1 LFTLDLFQG
10 RFPLFGVM
18 LYGRRVLQTGRGMST
33 SNDAAPRTFAPGIFF
48 AALWALAQR
57 IPANLTRWIMV
68 LVRPPRARPP
78 RWPVNAWVALVLA
91 VAVIF
96 GSMVFVDTAASSWA
110 RHLPPQLID
119 VADQITNFGR
129 SGWFLYPLGFIL
141 LCVAAVM
148 APALPRRTQ
157 GTLAALAARL
167 SFLFIA
173 IGLPGLFATIVK
185 RLIGRARPYVGL
197 QDDPFA
203 YMPFIWRPEY
213 ASMPSGHATT
223 ATAAAIAIGAIWPRS
238 RLVMWLYAVIILF
251 TRVAINVHHPS
262 DVIAGALVGVVG
274 ALLVRRFFAARR
286 LVFCAGD
293 LRPYPWPSFKR
304 IKAAAGDVRDR
315 ALADFSAN

>member
-1 LFTLDLFQG
+1 
-10 RFPLFGVM
+10 
-18 LYGRRVLQTGRGMST
+18 MST
-33 SNDAAPRTFAPGIFF
+33 SNGAVPRIVWAAFFF
-48 AALWALAQR
+48 AALWALVQR
-57 IPANLTRWIMV
+57 IPANILRWIVV

-78 RWPVNAWVALVLA
+78 RWPLSIWLATALTFAAILA
-91 VAVIF
+91 
-96 GSMVFVDTAASSWA
+96 SMFFVDTAASNWA
-110 RHLPPQLID
+110 RHLPPELTD
-119 VADQITNFGR
+119 AADQVTNFGL

-141 LCVAAVM
+141 LCIAAVM
-148 APALPRRTQ
+148 APSLPRRTQ
-157 GTLAALAARL
+157 ATLVALAARFG
-167 SFLFIA
+167 FLFVA

-185 RLIGRARPYVGL
+185 RLIGRARPYVGV

-238 RLVMWLYAVIILF
+238 RIMMWLYAAIILF
-251 TRVAINVHHPS
+251 TRVAMNVHHPS

-286 LVFCAGD
+286 LAFSAVD

-304 IKAAAGDVRDR
+304 IKTAARDVRDR
-315 ALADFSAN
+315 ALADFSAH